1 MTPKQQPLA
10 KRKMPTAQNASKC
23 HYNTR
28 NGWWKVEGGRKE
40 GGGQRRVVGGGRERE
55 RERERERDQRDRLVH
70 PVIRLEMAL
79 LATSGAFGGSFR
91 VGRVV
96 GGGRPVTGSGPADQ
110 YQRTRVKHGNGH
122 GGAVGGG

>member
-28 NGWWKVEGGRKE
+28 NGWWVSTGGGGGGGGRWKVEGGRKE

-55 RERERERDQRDRLVH
+55 RKRERERETNGTDWCIQSSGLKWLCSR
-70 PVIRLEMAL
+70 L
-79 LATSGAFGGSFR
+79 LAPLGEAFGLAGWW
-91 VGRVV
+91 VV
-96 GGGRPVTGSGPADQ
+96 GAR
-110 YQRTRVKHGNGH
+110 
-122 GGAVGGG
+122 

>member
-1 MTPKQQPLA
+1 MEGRREA
-10 KRKMPTAQNASKC
+10 GRE
-23 HYNTR
+23 
-28 NGWWKVEGGRKE
+28 GWWEEVEK
-40 GGGQRRVVGGGRERE
+40 E